1 MSVDSLTFRRTL
13 GSFASGVTVITTHDP
28 ASGKPVGV
36 TVSAFSSVS
45 MDPPLVLFCLD
56 KRSASLLS
64 FNANGHFAANILAAN
79 QVELSNRF
87 ASKAEDKWDGVSHRP
102 GLAEV
107 PVLAGTAAH
116 LECTVVKEVDGGDHM
131 IIIGQVE
138 AASYNQDLQPLVY
151 CRGGYAELKG
161 DVK

>member
-13 GSFASGVTVITTHDP
+13 GSFASGVTVITTQDP

-56 KRSASLLS
+56 KHSTSLLS
-64 FNANGHFAANILAAN
+64 VNANGHFAVNILAAD
-79 QVELSNRF
+79 QTELSNLF
-87 ASKAEDKWDGVSHRP
+87 ASKAEDKWAGVFHRP

-116 LECTVVKEVDGGDHM
+116 MECTVVKEVDGGDHM

-151 CRGGYAELKG
+151 FRGAYAGITGESK
-161 DVK
+161 